1 MKGVVKLIS
10 ALTTFVLAFIALGT
24 GPVSANG
31 TGSMIGLAGPPV
43 AYLCEDADYQGYC
56 LGLYEGT
63 RINKLDEK
71 FFNDK
76 ASSIKIL
83 DNRYNVTVYEHSNLT
98 GRSTTYLFSDRD
110 MSDENIGNDEA
121 SSLVVSANQE
131 ELNGVYLYDHYGM
144 SGDWIKVTSN
154 ANTIPLNDKIS
165 SIRIV
170 GPYDITIFEHANF
183 TGRSLNFSGNANP
196 EGTTILD
203 LVPYG
208 FNDITSSIL
217 ITKR

>member
-1 MKGVVKLIS
+1 MNLS
-10 ALTTFVLAFIALGT
+10 ALTTFVLAFIALGS

-31 TGSMIGLAGPPV
+31 TGSPV

-56 LGLYEGT
+56 LGLYAGT
-63 RINKLDEK
+63 RINTLDEK

-83 DNRYNVTVYEHSNLT
+83 DNRYNVTVFEHLNWT

-110 MSDENIGNDEA
+110 MSDEKIGNDEA
-121 SSLVVSANQE
+121 SSLYLSGHQE
-131 ELNGVYLYDHYGM
+131 ELNGVYLYDNYGM
-144 SGDWIKVTSN
+144 SGDWIKVTSS
-154 ANTIPLNDKIS
+154 ASTIPLNDKIS

-183 TGRSLNFSGNANP
+183 TGRSLSFSGNAYL
-196 EGTTILD
+196 EGTTIPD
-203 LVPYG
+203 LVPHG

>member
-10 ALTTFVLAFIALGT
+10 ALTTFVLAFIALGS

-31 TGSMIGLAGPPV
+31 TSPGSPV

-56 LGLYEGT
+56 LGLYAGS

-83 DNRYNVTVYEHSNLT
+83 DNRYNVTVFEHLNWT

-110 MSDENIGNDEA
+110 MSDEKIGNDEA
-121 SSLVVSANQE
+121 SSLYVSEHQE
-131 ELNGVYLYDHYGM
+131 ELNGVYLYDNYGM
-144 SGDWIKVTSN
+144 SGDWIKVTSS
-154 ANTIPLNDKIS
+154 ASTIPLNDKIS

-183 TGRSLNFSGNANP
+183 TGRSLSFSGNAYQ
-196 EGTTILD
+196 EGTQILD
-203 LVPYG
+203 LVPHG

>member
-1 MKGVVKLIS
+1 MKGVIKLIS
-10 ALTTFVLAFIALGT
+10 ALTTFVLAFIALGS

-31 TGSMIGLAGPPV
+31 TGSPV
-43 AYLCEDADYQGYC
+43 AYLCEEADYQGYC
-56 LGLYEGT
+56 LGLYAGT
-63 RINKLDEK
+63 RINTLDEK

-83 DNRYNVTVYEHSNLT
+83 DNRYNVTVFEHLNWT

-110 MSDENIGNDEA
+110 MSDEKIGNDEA
-121 SSLVVSANQE
+121 SSLYVSGHQE
-131 ELNGVYLYDHYGM
+131 ELNGVYLYDNYGM
-144 SGDWIKVTSN
+144 SGDWIKVTSS
-154 ANTIPLNDKIS
+154 ASTIPLNDKIS

-183 TGRSLNFSGNANP
+183 TGRSLSFSGNAYL
-196 EGTTILD
+196 EGTTIPD
-203 LVPYG
+203 LVPHG

>member
-1 MKGVVKLIS
+1 MKGVIKLIS
-10 ALTTFVLAFIALGT
+10 ALTTFVLAFITLGT

-31 TGSMIGLAGPPV
+31 TGPIIGLEGPPV

-56 LGLYEGT
+56 LGLYAGT

-83 DNRYNVTVYEHSNLT
+83 DNRYNVTVFEHLNWT

-110 MSDENIGNDEA
+110 MSDEKIGNDEA
-121 SSLVVSANQE
+121 SSFYVSEHQE
-131 ELNGVYLYDHYGM
+131 EHLYDNYGM
-144 SGDWIKVTSN
+144 SGDWIKVTSS
-154 ANTIPLNDKIS
+154 ASTIPLNDKIS

-183 TGRSLNFSGNANP
+183 TGRSLSFSGNAYL
-196 EGTTILD
+196 EGTTIPD
-203 LVPYG
+203 LVPHG

-217 ITKR
+217 ITKRN

>member
-1 MKGVVKLIS
+1 MLNLS
-10 ALTTFVLAFIALGT
+10 ALTTFVLAFIALGS

-31 TGSMIGLAGPPV
+31 TGSPV

-56 LGLYEGT
+56 LGLYAGT
-63 RINKLDEK
+63 RINTLDEK

-83 DNRYNVTVYEHSNLT
+83 DNRYNVTVFEHLNWT

-110 MSDENIGNDEA
+110 MSDEKIGNDEA
-121 SSLVVSANQE
+121 SSLYLSGHQE
-131 ELNGVYLYDHYGM
+131 ELNGVYLYDNYGM
-144 SGDWIKVTSN
+144 SGDWIKVTSS
-154 ANTIPLNDKIS
+154 ASTIPLNDKIS

-183 TGRSLNFSGNANP
+183 TGRSLSFSGNAYL
-196 EGTTILD
+196 EGTTIPD
-203 LVPYG
+203 LVPHG

>member
-1 MKGVVKLIS
+1 M
-10 ALTTFVLAFIALGT
+10 AFIALGS

-31 TGSMIGLAGPPV
+31 TGSPV

-56 LGLYEGT
+56 LGLYAGT
-63 RINKLDEK
+63 RINTLDEK

-83 DNRYNVTVYEHSNLT
+83 DNRYNVTVFEHLNWT

-110 MSDENIGNDEA
+110 MSDEKIGNDEA
-121 SSLVVSANQE
+121 SSLYLSGHQE
-131 ELNGVYLYDHYGM
+131 ELNGVYLYDNYGM
-144 SGDWIKVTSN
+144 SGDWIKVTSS
-154 ANTIPLNDKIS
+154 ASTIPLNDKIS

-183 TGRSLNFSGNANP
+183 TGRSLSFSGNAYL
-196 EGTTILD
+196 EGTTIPD
-203 LVPYG
+203 LVPHG

>member
-1 MKGVVKLIS
+1 MKGVIKLIS
-10 ALTTFVLAFIALGT
+10 ALTTFVLAFIALGS

-31 TGSMIGLAGPPV
+31 TGSPV

-56 LGLYEGT
+56 LGLYAGT
-63 RINKLDEK
+63 RINTLDEK

-83 DNRYNVTVYEHSNLT
+83 DNRYNVTVFEHLNWT

-110 MSDENIGNDEA
+110 MSDEKIGNDEA
-121 SSLVVSANQE
+121 SSLYVSGHQE
-131 ELNGVYLYDHYGM
+131 ELNGVYLYDNHGM
-144 SGDWIKVTSN
+144 SGDWIKVTSS

-183 TGRSLNFSGNANP
+183 TGRSLSFSGNAYL
-196 EGTTILD
+196 EGTTIPD
-203 LVPYG
+203 LVPHG

>member
-31 TGSMIGLAGPPV
+31 TSPGSPV

-56 LGLYEGT
+56 LGLYAGS
-63 RINKLDEK
+63 RINKLDDK

-83 DNRYNVTVYEHSNLT
+83 DHRYNVTVFEHLNWT
-98 GRSTTYLFSDRD
+98 GSSTTYLFSDRD
-110 MSDENIGNDEA
+110 MSDEKIGNDEA
-121 SSLVVSANQE
+121 SSLYVSEQQE
-131 ELNGVYLYDHYGM
+131 DLNGVYLYDHYGM
-144 SGDWIKVTSN
+144 SGDWIKVTSS
-154 ANTIPLNDKIS
+154 ASTIPLNDKIS

-183 TGRSLNFSGNANP
+183 TGRSLSFSGNAYP
-196 EGTTILD
+196 EGITIPD
-203 LVPYG
+203 LVPHG
-208 FNDITSSIL
+208 FNDTTSSIL
-217 ITKR
+217 ITRR

>member
-1 MKGVVKLIS
+1 MKGVIKLIS
-10 ALTTFVLAFIALGT
+10 ALTTFVLAFIALGS

-31 TGSMIGLAGPPV
+31 TGSPV

-56 LGLYEGT
+56 LGLYAGT
-63 RINKLDEK
+63 RINTLDEK

-83 DNRYNVTVYEHSNLT
+83 DNRYNVTVFEHLNWT

-110 MSDENIGNDEA
+110 MSDEKIGNDEA
-121 SSLVVSANQE
+121 SSLYVSGHQE
-131 ELNGVYLYDHYGM
+131 ELNGVYLYDNYGM
-144 SGDWIKVTSN
+144 SGDWIKVTSS

-183 TGRSLNFSGNANP
+183 TGRSLSFSGNAYL
-196 EGTTILD
+196 EGTTIPD
-203 LVPYG
+203 LVPHG

>member
-1 MKGVVKLIS
+1 MKGVIKLIS
-10 ALTTFVLAFIALGT
+10 ALTTFVLAFIVLGS

-31 TGSMIGLAGPPV
+31 TGSPV

-56 LGLYEGT
+56 LGLYAGT
-63 RINKLDEK
+63 RINTLDEK

-83 DNRYNVTVYEHSNLT
+83 DNRYNVTVFEHLNWT

-110 MSDENIGNDEA
+110 MSDEKIGNDEA
-121 SSLVVSANQE
+121 SSLYVSGHQE
-131 ELNGVYLYDHYGM
+131 ELNGVYLYDNYGM
-144 SGDWIKVTSN
+144 SGDWIKVTSS

-183 TGRSLNFSGNANP
+183 TGRSLSFSGNAYL
-196 EGTTILD
+196 EGTTIPD
-203 LVPYG
+203 LVPHG

>member
-1 MKGVVKLIS
+1 MKGVIKLIS
-10 ALTTFVLAFIALGT
+10 ALTTFVLAFIALGS

-31 TGSMIGLAGPPV
+31 TGSPV

-56 LGLYEGT
+56 LGLYAGT
-63 RINKLDEK
+63 RINTLDEK

-83 DNRYNVTVYEHSNLT
+83 DNRYNVTVFEHLNWT

-110 MSDENIGNDEA
+110 MSDEKIGNDEA
-121 SSLVVSANQE
+121 SSLYVSGHQE
-131 ELNGVYLYDHYGM
+131 ELNGVYLYDNYGM
-144 SGDWIKVTSN
+144 SGDWIKVTSS
-154 ANTIPLNDKIS
+154 ASTIPLNDKIS

-183 TGRSLNFSGNANP
+183 TGRSLSFSGNAYL
-196 EGTTILD
+196 EGTTIPD
-203 LVPYG
+203 LVPHG

>member
-1 MKGVVKLIS
+1 MKGVVKFIS
-10 ALTTFVLAFIALGT
+10 ALTMFVLAFITVGT

-31 TGSMIGLAGPPV
+31 TGPIVGLAGSPV

-83 DNRYNVTVYEHSNLT
+83 DNRYNVTVYEHLNWT

-110 MSDENIGNDEA
+110 MSDEKIGNDEA
-121 SSLVVSANQE
+121 SSLVVSAHQE
-131 ELNGVYLYDHYGM
+131 ELNGVYLYDNYGM
-144 SGDWIKVTSN
+144 SGDWIKVTTS
-154 ANTIPLNDKIS
+154 ASTIPLNDKIS

-183 TGRSLNFSGNANP
+183 TGSSLSFSGNANQ
-196 EGTTILD
+196 EGFTIPD
-203 LVPYG
+203 LVPHG
-208 FNDITSSIL
+208 FNDVTSSIL